1 MRVILIGSGKLIYFL
16 ARDFISKGYK
26 VTIITSDQEEAI
38 SLSRKLEA
46 TVLLG
51 EGSDSKMLQDAGA
64 YRADVILA
72 LTPHDQDNLIACQ
85 MAQKEYN
92 IPRTIALVNDP
103 DNQNIFKQL
112 GITVAFSATEVI
124 AQLIEQQTTTEEIKT
139 LFPLAEGEVSV
150 TEVILP
156 EDSPAREQML
166 KDLALPSGT
175 LIACIIRQGKVIVPK
190 GMTQLHATDRLVLIS
205 EPKGYGDLLRILVGE
220 EE

>member
-1 MRVILIGSGKLIYFL
+1 MRIILIGSGKLVYFL
-16 ARDFISKGYK
+16 AKDFISKGYK
-26 VTIITSDQEEAI
+26 LMIITEDEQQAVA
-38 SLSRKLEA
+38 LSRKLEA
-46 TVLLG
+46 IVLFG
-51 EGSDSKMLQDAGA
+51 EGSDSNLLQDAGA

-72 LTPHDQDNLIACQ
+72 LTPYDQDNLIACQ

-103 DNQNIFKQL
+103 DNKDIFKKL
-112 GITVAFSATEVI
+112 GITVAFSATEII

-156 EDSPAREQML
+156 EDSPAQGQML

-175 LIACIIRQGKVIVPK
+175 LIACIIRQGKVTVPK
-190 GMTQLHATDRLVLIS
+190 GMTQLQATDRLVLIS
-205 EPKGYGDLLRILVGE
+205 EPEGYGDLLRILVGE